1 MVGQLQQLRWRRILE
16 AAMRTK
22 NLTWRHALNPSTTN
36 LRVINVLLSRA
47 LNISTPT
54 KYTTSCAIADEPR
67 DAMCQS
73 KFANYCITLVRHVQ
87 KIEVI
92 ELEGYSRPTYNKI
105 VHSATTRATVVGV
118 IHKLTVEST
127 SLLITPIHRR
137 LAVAKFLTSKKI
149 THVTWPCLFRGQSVT
164 TRLML
169 HMANPCTKFEVC
181 SLVVPGIFHG
191 V

>member
-1 MVGQLQQLRWRRILE
+1 
-16 AAMRTK
+16 MRTK

-47 LNISTPT
+47 LYIITPT

-73 KFANYCITLVRHVQ
+73 KFANYCITLVRQVQ
-87 KIEVI
+87 KIEVM

-127 SLLITPIHRR
+127 ITPIHRR

-149 THVTWPCLFRGQSVT
+149 THVT
-164 TRLML
+164 
-169 HMANPCTKFEVC
+169 
-181 SLVVPGIFHG
+181 
-191 V
+191 